1 MAVIQQATKTSWDVT
16 FLKDERIKKWLM
28 SEVKIH
34 PLDTTQITLYNYVR
48 QRMAAAKLLQEQ
60 ANERQR
66 LQLLQQQQEEEAKR
80 VQAEAAAAAAAQAE
94 EAARSHAAPLA
105 PSNSGHHQL
114 MSEFVYDV
122 EDMASAARDHEDDDA
137 YSFAL
142 DVDNF
147 ASTSANAY
155 GRSPSPMPAPLSMTS
170 TTQQPA
176 YDSAVFRP
184 FSSGLAPPLPSTMP
198 HNTVHTQ
205 HPVPTVMNPALLSL
219 NNQPQQSH
227 IQYARL
233 DAIQNS
239 NASNGQSIDPKLAV
253 ISPNNTLLA
262 ETIPTIKREREVSA
276 ETSPAKRVK
285 TLTSSTASAMPKE
298 PDARAESELVWQR
311 IEPEVR
317 KQLAL
322 ANKAPISAV
331 SKLFKYLSL
340 YVTEPEDATSTGVR
354 EAMVTS
360 LSVPPD
366 ARRYLLHT
374 IKEIT
379 KEAFDECFV
388 TDPRAT
394 VLLVEWAKDL
404 VPLAKGKAKIDA
416 HYQALK
422 ATARPLLEV
431 LRKLPI
437 NLPILRSLKGIGRN
451 VQIISQSD
459 VFDEVTKDFANQ
471 LVRRWTAMA
480 APGGVKPVV
489 KKRSESPLPQAPGE
503 DAKSKKRKTSPP
515 MSDTMSLKK
524 SHPALNAAIP
534 KIKQETK
541 VKPDVATAPSA
552 AAARPAATSKVATT
566 VVQTQSVG
574 KALPSFAKRKPLAA
588 ARPVTAAT
596 AASATATASVPVT
609 APVSAAFDPFAQSLL
624 DMQAELKAKDNPL
637 GASGSNDHASGDGSK
652 IVRASKKKK
661 TLRWQP
667 DDKLEQIRIFE
678 PIAYGDAD
686 GNPLSAEDDYFEKMG
701 GVDEHA
707 EGAALHGLREEVDW
721 EEPPEVD
728 MNLLAEAKEQMATY
742 PTAESLNGMECE
754 RDIQEKREL
763 SSLAVS
769 YFSDADIPPTPG
781 EPAPG
786 EAEAGI
792 PDAEV
797 PHMRL
802 PSSFALDAMVQPV
815 LAFLHPD
822 PMALLQQIQPLSGAT
837 LPPDQLAISSTV
849 LPGADL
855 SSLLASLNPSALAP
869 LNGSSATPPLQYGES
884 AQPPYYAA
892 QGYAGYNGPLG
903 PPGPSQAYPT
913 NGWGTG
919 PTPSQS
925 NPVNWNHVGPVSRD
939 AYKRIKR
946 GNGNGGP
953 PGGRMLNGGRG
964 RR

>member
-1 MAVIQQATKTSWDVT
+1 
-16 FLKDERIKKWLM
+16 
-28 SEVKIH
+28 
-34 PLDTTQITLYNYVR
+34 
-48 QRMAAAKLLQEQ
+48 
-60 ANERQR
+60 
-66 LQLLQQQQEEEAKR
+66 
-80 VQAEAAAAAAAQAE
+80 
-94 EAARSHAAPLA
+94 
-105 PSNSGHHQL
+105 
-114 MSEFVYDV
+114 
-122 EDMASAARDHEDDDA
+122 
-137 YSFAL
+137 
-142 DVDNF
+142 
-147 ASTSANAY
+147 
-155 GRSPSPMPAPLSMTS
+155 
-170 TTQQPA
+170 
-176 YDSAVFRP
+176 
-184 FSSGLAPPLPSTMP
+184 
-198 HNTVHTQ
+198 
-205 HPVPTVMNPALLSL
+205 
-219 NNQPQQSH
+219 
-227 IQYARL
+227 
-233 DAIQNS
+233 
-239 NASNGQSIDPKLAV
+239 
-253 ISPNNTLLA
+253 
-262 ETIPTIKREREVSA
+262 
-276 ETSPAKRVK
+276 
-285 TLTSSTASAMPKE
+285 
-298 PDARAESELVWQR
+298 
-311 IEPEVR
+311 
-317 KQLAL
+317 
-322 ANKAPISAV
+322 
-331 SKLFKYLSL
+331 
-340 YVTEPEDATSTGVR
+340 
-354 EAMVTS
+354 
-360 LSVPPD
+360 
-366 ARRYLLHT
+366 
-374 IKEIT
+374 
-379 KEAFDECFV
+379 
-388 TDPRAT
+388 
-394 VLLVEWAKDL
+394 
-404 VPLAKGKAKIDA
+404 
-416 HYQALK
+416 
-422 ATARPLLEV
+422 
-431 LRKLPI
+431 
-437 NLPILRSLKGIGRN
+437 
-451 VQIISQSD
+451 
-459 VFDEVTKDFANQ
+459 
-471 LVRRWTAMA
+471 MA

-503 DAKSKKRKTSPP
+503 DGMSQHIALCFFRPMIFFAAKSKKRKTSPP

-686 GNPLSAEDDYFEKMG
+686 GNPLSAEDVSRRTPKRGHVLILLINRTTLRRWEVLTSTLKEQPCTACEKRSIG
-701 GVDEHA
+701 RNLQVGTYQYCGFTA
-707 EGAALHGLREEVDW
+707 YLILLLST
-721 EEPPEVD
+721 EVD

-892 QGYAGYNGPLG
+892 QVRCYNGI
-903 PPGPSQAYPT
+903 S
-913 NGWGTG
+913 
-919 PTPSQS
+919 
-925 NPVNWNHVGPVSRD
+925 V
-939 AYKRIKR
+939 
-946 GNGNGGP
+946 
-953 PGGRMLNGGRG
+953 
-964 RR
+964 